1 MRVQNILG
9 GWLCLPMQL
18 KKSCRLVSCFESG
31 IDGWKSVA
39 GLNYTIRP
47 TSTIVFASLLCLLVD
62 KYLVPKLY

>member
-1 MRVQNILG
+1 
-9 GWLCLPMQL
+9 MQL